1 MGDKQVVIVKEAQDM
16 KEWKSRK
23 KEDDDEVATHQE
35 FEKLYETV
43 TQSKIK

>member
-1 MGDKQVVIVKEAQDM
+1 MENNKTINVSVILPLDSSKHRDF
-16 KEWKSRK
+16 
-23 KEDDDEVATHQE
+23 DDEVATHQE